1 MSQRR
6 TVTSRSQE
14 PRARFAEELKA
25 LREKSGDSLRQLS
38 EKVGWD
44 FSLFGKM
51 ENGHTL
57 GSADVVQALDQYF
70 GADTFLVTL
79 WELALG
85 DQAQYKDQYRTYFQ
99 LEAEALSL
107 WHFGLS
113 SIPGVLQTQGYA
125 AEVLAAGGIQGEEL
139 TRHVEARLNRGARL
153 VAEDAPRFRTIL
165 YESVLRLMLRDEKAW
180 RQQLEHLLAMS
191 ERLNVTVQV
200 LPFSAGPFALMNNY
214 VMFLGLADGRAV
226 AYTENDLHGELI
238 EEGSQTER
246 LQSAY
251 DATRDLA
258 LSPAE
263 SRKFIGEMLEE
274 ARCDLST

>member
-6 TVTSRSQE
+6 TVTSLSRQ

-25 LREKSGDSLRQLS
+25 LREANGDSLRQLG

-57 GSADVVQALDQYF
+57 GSAEVVRALDQYF
-70 GADTFLVTL
+70 GTGRLLVTL

-85 DQAQYKDQYRTYFQ
+85 DKTEFKEQYRAYMEF
-99 LEAEALSL
+99 EAEALSL

-113 SIPGVLQTQGYA
+113 SIPGLLQTQGYA
-125 AEVLAAGGIQGEEL
+125 TEVLAAGGNRGEEL
-139 TRHVEARLNRGARL
+139 TRQVEARTSRG
-153 VAEDAPRFRTIL
+153 VRTIL
-165 YESVLRLMLRDEKAW
+165 YESVLRLTLRDQQAW
-180 RQQLEHLLAMS
+180 VEQLEHLVAMS
-191 ERLNVTVQV
+191 ERPNVTVQV
-200 LPFSAGPFALMNNY
+200 LPFSAGPFGLMNSL
-214 VMFLGLADGRAV
+214 VMFLQLTQGRVV

-238 EEGSQTER
+238 EDGSQIER

-251 DATRDLA
+251 DAMRDRA

-263 SRKFIGEMLEE
+263 SRKFIGEMLEG
-274 ARCDLST
+274 ARCHPST

>member
-85 DQAQYKDQYRTYFQ
+85 DQAQYKDQYRTFFQ
-99 LEAEALSL
+99 LEAEALSM
-107 WHFGLS
+107 WHFGLNS
-113 SIPGVLQTQGYA
+113 VPGVLQTREYA
-125 AEVLAAGGIQGEEL
+125 TEVLAAGGMQGEEL
-139 TRHVEARLNRGARL
+139 ARHVEARLNRGAML
-153 VAEDAPRFRTIL
+153 LAEDAPRFRTIL
-165 YESVLRLMLRDEKAW
+165 YESVLRLMLRDEKVW
-180 RQQLEHLLAMS
+180 RQQLEHLLTMS
-191 ERLNVTVQV
+191 RRPNVTVQV
-200 LPFSAGPFALMNNY
+200 LPFSVGPFGMMNTEA
-214 VMFLGLADGRAV
+214 MFLQPADGRSV
-226 AYTENDLHGELI
+226 AYTENDLHGEVI
-238 EEGSQTER
+238 VEGSQIER

-251 DATRDLA
+251 DAMRDLA
-258 LSPAE
+258 LSPVE
-263 SRKFIGEMLEE
+263 SRRFIGEMLEE
-274 ARCDLST
+274 AQCDPSI

>member
-6 TVTSRSQE
+6 TVTGLSRQ

-25 LREKSGDSLRQLS
+25 LREANGDSLRQLG

-57 GSADVVQALDQYF
+57 GSAEVVQALDQYF
-70 GADTFLVTL
+70 GTGKLLVTL

-85 DQAQYKDQYRTYFQ
+85 DKAEFKEQYREYMG

-113 SIPGVLQTQGYA
+113 SIPGVLQTRGYA
-125 AEVLAAGGIQGEEL
+125 TEILAAGGIKGEML
-139 TRHVEARLNRGARL
+139 SRQVEARLDRGEMLA
-153 VAEDAPRFRTIL
+153 AEDAPRFRTIL
-165 YESVLRLMLRDEKAW
+165 YESVLRLVLRDPGSW
-180 RQQLEHLLAMS
+180 REQLEHLVGMS
-191 ERLNVTVQV
+191 ERPNVTVQV
-200 LPFSAGPFALMNNY
+200 LPFSAGPFGLMNTDA
-214 VMFLGLADGRAV
+214 MFLGLSDGRVV
-226 AYTENDLHGELI
+226 AYTENDLQGELI
-238 EEGSQTER
+238 EGGGQIER

-251 DATRDLA
+251 DAMRDLA

-263 SRKFIGEMLEE
+263 SRGFIGGMLEE
-274 ARCDLST
+274 APCDPST